1 MSTFIGDFVCK
12 ADQKGRFVLP
22 AAFKKEMN
30 AAGDDRFVVRKDF
43 FENCLAL
50 YPYAEWEQE
59 LGRIRAKLNLYNK
72 EHNSFYRELFRGSA
86 EISFDTAGRMLIP
99 KRLFDMIGSPKEV
112 VMLGVDRKIEIWDN
126 ETYGQAEMGSDVLG
140 DLASKILGSG
150 ISNLLSGE

>member
-22 AAFKKEMN
+22 AAFKKGMT
-30 AAGDDRFVVRKDF
+30 AGGDDRFVVRKDL
-43 FENCLAL
+43 FENCLVL

-59 LGRIRAKLNLYNK
+59 LTRIRAKLNLYNK

-86 EISFDTAGRMLIP
+86 EITFDTAGRMLIP
-99 KRLFDMIGSPKEV
+99 KRLFDLIGTPKEV

-126 ETYGQAEMGSDVLG
+126 EKYATGEVGSDALG
-140 DLASKILGSG
+140 ELAEKILGG
-150 ISNLLSGE
+150 GLPNILGA